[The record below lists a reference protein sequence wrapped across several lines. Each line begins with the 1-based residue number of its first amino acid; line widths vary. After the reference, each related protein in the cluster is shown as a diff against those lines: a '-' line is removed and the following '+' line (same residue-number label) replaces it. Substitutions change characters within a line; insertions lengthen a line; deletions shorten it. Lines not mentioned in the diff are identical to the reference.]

1 MALEIINEIVLH
13 IPQAAMPV
21 ICFETVPIHWFEYA
35 GEKWV
40 MRRDFLEASGFARSS
55 FKLYPGEDEALNTDV
70 LRVKTGKAIPAVA
83 VNRAW
88 IEAFVKSGIRRRR
101 KQKKVYDFL
110 RRELWGEEISEQ
122 GTLFTP
128 RLTDADAKEFAER
141 VWQHFEKMLNTYG
154 G

>member
-1 MALEIINEIVLH
+1 MALDFLRQIDLAVPKESFS
-13 IPQAAMPV
+13 V
-21 ICFETVPIHWFEYA
+21 IHFETVPIHWLEHA
-35 GEKWV
+35 GQKWV
-40 MRRDFLEASGFARSS
+40 MRADFLEASGFARAS
-55 FKLYPGEDEALNTDV
+55 FTHRPGDDEALSKNV
-70 LRVKTGKAIPAVA
+70 LFIKTGRTIPAMA

-88 IEAFVKSGIRRRR
+88 IEAFVKSGARHRRRQ
-101 KQKKVYDFL
+101 KQVYEFL

-141 VWQHFEKMLNTYG
+141 VWHHFEKMLNTYG